1 MVGGGSG
8 LVRPGSISL
17 AHRGVLFLDEAPEFK
32 PSVLDALRQPMESG
46 SVLVARSSAVIR
58 FPSRFQMVL
67 AANPCPCAA
76 ARDIDCTCAAGVRRR
91 YLSRIS
97 GPLMDRIDIRVDLP
111 AVDLIALSSGVG
123 PAEPSSPIAERVRGA
138 RDRAAFRWR
147 EQGWATNAEA
157 TGPEIRRQWRFG
169 ARETALL
176 DRAARLGRLTGR
188 GYDRV
193 LRLALTSADLAARA
207 RPSDEDVA
215 SALAL
220 RCGEAA

>member
-1 MVGGGSG
+1 MKSSDGPDDAWVQFNPTLVQSLHAYGLHVCAWQFVYGADPLRRGGAGCERRGGGG
-8 LVRPGSISL
+8 ADCLVIDAESL
-17 AHRGVLFLDEAPEFK
+17 
-32 PSVLDALRQPMESG
+32 
-46 SVLVARSSAVIR
+46 
-58 FPSRFQMVL
+58 
-67 AANPCPCAA
+67 A

-123 PAEPSSPIAERVRGA
+123 PAEPSSAIAERVRGA

>member
-1 MVGGGSG
+1 M
-8 LVRPGSISL
+8 
-17 AHRGVLFLDEAPEFK
+17 
-32 PSVLDALRQPMESG
+32 
-46 SVLVARSSAVIR
+46 LVARSSAVIR
-58 FPSRFQMVL
+58 FPSRFQLVL

-111 AVDLIALSSGVG
+111 PVDLIALSAGTG
-123 PAEPSSPIAERVRGA
+123 PEESSAAVAERVLVA

-147 EQGWATNAEA
+147 EQGWTTNSEA
-157 TGPEIRRQWRFG
+157 SGPDIRRQWRFG
-169 ARETALL
+169 RTETALL

-207 RPSDEDVA
+207 SPSDEDVA
-215 SALAL
+215 AALAL